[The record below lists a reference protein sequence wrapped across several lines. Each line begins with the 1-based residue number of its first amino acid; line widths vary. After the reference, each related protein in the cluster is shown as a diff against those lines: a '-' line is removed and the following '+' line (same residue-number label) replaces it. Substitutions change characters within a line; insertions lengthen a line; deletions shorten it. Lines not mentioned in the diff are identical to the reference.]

1 MTAIARR
8 LLDLF
13 EGPAGLEPWSPPET
27 GAALCELLPWRAFDE
42 RGELYVNAGS
52 VGFAIEIP
60 PFAGIDAE
68 TLGALAGTLADA
80 APERC
85 TVQVIHWAS
94 PRFGAALD
102 AWAGPRAHAGPVQ
115 AGMARR
121 RLRLLERAGWRALHP
136 GGPPFTLADYRAFVC
151 ASLAGP
157 PGPAPETALSAFRRA
172 LEGTL
177 ASAGA
182 ATRRLGPDALLS
194 LASELT
200 APAITPDEE
209 AGTPTHLHRPNRRWS
224 PRDPLHLQCA
234 APGRALTVAPTGLV
248 FHDGGTPRSAKGGD
262 TRAGDVAVRVLTA
275 ATFPEV
281 WPGWRGNALIGDFHR
296 DFLQPG
302 CPVLTCLTVMTGE
315 AADGEK
321 AFLKSARATQQAGT
335 GIARYLPGLPEKAR
349 DWQFVT
355 ERIKDGER
363 LVRACY
369 MAAVYAPLDSLDE
382 AEQAVRAIYHGQGWR
397 VSAER
402 YVQLPS
408 WLSCLPMVPAGG
420 LDADLARM
428 GRMKTLLTSSVV
440 NLAPVHGE
448 WRGQSNV
455 LPVGNVPGG
464 GGSSNADNPPAL
476 FLIGRRGQPAG
487 WSPFANEAGNYNVA
501 VTGKSGSG
509 KSVLMQELVTGI
521 VGAGGEA
528 VVIDDGR
535 SFQHTAEALEGAFIA
550 FGKDPACLN
559 PFAMIDAGTAN
570 RDGDYREECF
580 AMLAGVIGRM
590 CRRRGS
596 IDDIEAA
603 LIAEAIA
610 SAWDEKGNEAD
621 LGTVRNNL
629 DARDDRRAKDMATA
643 LGPWCPGGAM
653 GRLFAGAETP
663 ALDAAL
669 TVFELAELKG
679 RGDVQAVVLMLVVFL
694 ATQRMYHGERTRAK
708 AIVIDEA
715 WDLLSGED
723 SKAFLEGAARRA
735 RKYRGSLIT
744 GTQSVNDYYANP
756 AARAAWENSDWTIF
770 LAQKD
775 ESVELLKQ
783 EKRIHCDPG
792 MERALQEPDHGRG
805 PLCRAA
811 AARPGRLAGG
821 APRARCL
828 VGGAVLL
835 ARPRLRG
842 GGKAQGRRALH
853 RRGHRPARRGRSPRG
868 RRADR
873 RRGPPRRCRSR
884 HRPCGRQGSGRMNAR
899 TVEDRREAAAAE
911 DADGRLAW
919 PGDPEGIA
927 AVDIDF
933 EALAYVLA
941 NTCRFGGRTRQYH
954 SLAAHAVV
962 ASEEVEALDG
972 LGAGERRS
980 LALHALI
987 ADAPSAWLRG
997 EPSSSQRTAKLAASI
1012 EAAVREAAGLDPVLD
1027 EDSAELLRFVF
1038 RMTAAAERRDLA
1050 DADAGPGAA
1059 FPPLRRRI
1067 RAVGPGRAARLWL
1080 ARFRALSGPPRS
1092 GDAQAGQP
1100 DGEENG
1106 NGAGMQ
1112 AERDAEE
1119 SSDGAARQAA

>member
-1 MTAIARR
+1 MTPPGAGSGLARR

-27 GAALCELLPWRAFDE
+27 GAALAELLPWRAFDE

-52 VGFAIEIP
+52 VGFVIEIP

-102 AWAGPRAHAGPVQ
+102 AWAGPRGHAGPVQ

-121 RLRLLERAGWRALHP
+121 RRRLLEGAGWRALHP
-136 GGPPFTLADYRAFVC
+136 GGPPFTLSDYRAFVC
-151 ASLAGP
+151 ASLTGP

-177 ASAGA
+177 ASAGS
-182 ATRRLGPDALLS
+182 TVRRLGPDGLLS

-200 APAITPDEE
+200 APDPAPLPE
-209 AGTPTHLHRPNRRWS
+209 AGHSCRRTATPLHRPHRRWS

-234 APGRALTVAPTGLV
+234 SPGRALTVAPTGLA
-248 FHDGGTPRSAKGGD
+248 FHGGNGGE
-262 TRAGDVAVRVLTA
+262 VAVRVLSA
-275 ATFPEV
+275 IAFPEV

-355 ERIKDGER
+355 ERLKDGER
-363 LVRACY
+363 LIRACY
-369 MAAVYAPLDSLDE
+369 MAAVYAPLEALEE

-408 WLSCLPMVPAGG
+408 WLACLPMVAAGG
-420 LDADLARM
+420 LDSDLARL
-428 GRMKTLLTSSVV
+428 GRMKTLLTSSAV

-448 WRGQSNV
+448 WRGQPAS
-455 LPVGNVPGG
+455 
-464 GGSSNADNPPAL
+464 AENPPAL

-535 SFQHTAEALEGAFIA
+535 SFQHTAEALGGAFIA

-559 PFAMIDAGTAN
+559 PFAMIDAGTAEH
-570 RDGDYREECF
+570 DGDYREECF

-590 CRRRGS
+590 ARRRGS

-603 LIAEAIA
+603 LIADAIA
-610 SAWDEKGNEAD
+610 AAWDEQGNAAD
-621 LGTVRNNL
+621 LGTVRQRL

-653 GRLFAGAETP
+653 GRLFAGGETP

-694 ATQRMYHGERTRAK
+694 ATQRMYHGPRTRAK

-723 SKAFLEGAARRA
+723 SRAFLEGAARRA
-735 RKYRGSLIT
+735 RKYRGALVT

-775 ESVELLKQ
+775 ESVELLKS

-792 MERALQEPDHGRG
+792 MERALKSLTTAEGRYAELLLHGPDGWRVARLVLDAWSVALFSSRG
-805 PLCRAA
+805 PAFAA
-811 AARPGRLAGG
+811 VERLKAEGHTTVEAIDRLAGV
-821 APRARCL
+821 APPGDD
-828 VGGAVLL
+828 VGL
-835 ARPRLRG
+835 AGKEPGIPETPGRDRGNG
-842 GGKAQGRRALH
+842 GG
-853 RRGHRPARRGRSPRG
+853 RSG
-868 RRADR
+868 
-873 RRGPPRRCRSR
+873 
-884 HRPCGRQGSGRMNAR
+884 
-899 TVEDRREAAAAE
+899 AA
-911 DADGRLAW
+911 
-919 PGDPEGIA
+919 P
-927 AVDIDF
+927 
-933 EALAYVLA
+933 
-941 NTCRFGGRTRQYH
+941 
-954 SLAAHAVV
+954 
-962 ASEEVEALDG
+962 G
-972 LGAGERRS
+972 LGDGGGEGG
-980 LALHALI
+980 
-987 ADAPSAWLRG
+987 G
-997 EPSSSQRTAKLAASI
+997 EGSAASGI
-1012 EAAVREAAGLDPVLD
+1012 EHAD
-1027 EDSAELLRFVF
+1027 EK
-1038 RMTAAAERRDLA
+1038 
-1050 DADAGPGAA
+1050 
-1059 FPPLRRRI
+1059 
-1067 RAVGPGRAARLWL
+1067 
-1080 ARFRALSGPPRS
+1080 
-1092 GDAQAGQP
+1092 
-1100 DGEENG
+1100 GESE
-1106 NGAGMQ
+1106 
-1112 AERDAEE
+1112 
-1119 SSDGAARQAA
+1119 